1 VNQPGGGS
9 FSYFIE
15 KEILMSQK
23 ITAVLDGILE
33 AFESGNIPAAV
44 AVASF
49 PIPDIP
55 SANWSISNRTI
66 QFIFGTSDSRG
77 FRQWIEAGRQVKKGA
92 KAIYILAPCM
102 KLKKDEDTDEEKL
115 VLTSFKAVPVFR
127 VEDTAGEPLDY
138 QNIELPEL
146 PLIDRALDWG
156 IDVKAVP
163 GNLRYYG
170 YFSPDR
176 QEIALATKD
185 ELVFFHELAHAADHI
200 IKGKLKPGQD
210 VLQEITAELSAQ
222 ALARIAGKSTQDTM
236 GNSYRY
242 IKGYAQKIKM
252 DPHKACLKVL
262 ADTEKILTLILHGK
276 VDGIQKLQQV
286 A

>member
-1 VNQPGGGS
+1 
-9 FSYFIE
+9 
-15 KEILMSQK
+15 MSQK
-23 ITAVLDGILE
+23 ITTVLDGILE
-33 AFESGNIPAAV
+33 SFESGNIPAAV

-77 FRQWIEAGRQVKKGA
+77 YRQWIEADRQVKKGA
-92 KAIYILAPCM
+92 RAIYILAPCI
-102 KLKKDEDTDEEKL
+102 KKKKDEDSDEETL

-127 VEDTAGEPLDY
+127 VEDTKGKELDY

-146 PLIDRALDWG
+146 PLIDRAQEWG

-185 ELVFFHELAHAADHI
+185 ELVFFHELSHAADFI
-200 IKGKLKPGQD
+200 IKGNLKPGQD

-222 ALARIAGKSTQDTM
+222 ALARIAGKSIQDTT

-242 IKGYAQKIKM
+242 IKRYAQKIKM
-252 DPHKACLKVL
+252 NPHKACLKVL